1 MAEKTAPPTILVG
14 TGPVKKKV
22 ARAEAKNKVQNYFL
36 RLENQLIKLD
46 KRKNYKLGRDEK
58 CEIQLDNQHI
68 SRQHGNVKWSSTFQ
82 TFVFLDLNS
91 RNGSTVNG
99 QAVTKKQLKPGDVIE
114 IVDQKIQF
122 EARDVASQSPKVADE
137 PELPRETVLL
147 EQKFNTIM
155 RSVDNTNLLNKLKDY
170 HAIVVE
176 SRKNLSLLAY
186 YDQLTGLFNRRFYDL
201 NLEREIKTAQRQKS
215 QVALIMI
222 DIDHFK
228 KFNDTYGHQKGDEV
242 LEGVS
247 GIIRSRI
254 RETDFACRYG
264 GEELVVILP
273 NTTTAEAQKVA
284 EKIRRSVAEL
294 SPIQFDV
301 QVTISLGVAGSSL
314 LLNTPDLLFKA
325 ADKAVYQAKE
335 CGRNRVMTAH
345 KV

>member
-1 MAEKTAPPTILVG
+1 MADKTAQPTILVG

-22 ARAEAKNKVQNYFL
+22 ARVEAKNKTQNFFL
-36 RLENQLIKLD
+36 QLDNQLIKLD
-46 KRKNYKLGRDEK
+46 KRKNYTFGRDDK

-82 TFVFLDLNS
+82 TFVYLDLNS
-91 RNGSTVNG
+91 RNGSLVNG
-99 QAVTKKQLKPGDVIE
+99 QTVTKKQLKPGDVIE
-114 IVDQKIQF
+114 IVGHKIQF
-122 EARDVASQSPKVADE
+122 EAREAASHPAE
-137 PELPRETVLL
+137 NANLPRETVLI

-170 HAIVVE
+170 HTLVVE

-186 YDQLTGLFNRRFYDL
+186 YDELTGLFNRRFFDL
-201 NLEREIKTAQRQKS
+201 NMEREIKTAQRQKN
-215 QVALIMI
+215 QVSLIMI

-247 GIIRSRI
+247 GIIRAQI

-273 NTTTAEAQKVA
+273 DTTIADAQKVA

-294 SPIQFDV
+294 SPIQFNV
-301 QVTISLGVAGSSL
+301 QVTISLGVSGSSPG
-314 LLNTPDLLFKA
+314 LNTPELLFKA

-335 CGRNRVMTAH
+335 GGRNRVMTAH
-345 KV
+345 KI

>member
-1 MAEKTAPPTILVG
+1 MAEKPGQPTILVG
-14 TGPVKKKV
+14 TGPVRKK
-22 ARAEAKNKVQNYFL
+22 AAKSEVKNRIQHYFL
-36 RLENQLIKLD
+36 RLDSQLIKLD
-46 KRKNYKLGRDEK
+46 KRKNYILGRDEK
-58 CEIQLDNQHI
+58 SDIQLDNQHV

-91 RNGSTVNG
+91 RNGSSVNG

-114 IVDQKIQF
+114 IVGHKIQF
-122 EARDVASQSPKVADE
+122 EAREAAAPAPKAADQ
-137 PELPRETVLL
+137 PEIPRETVLL

-155 RSVDNTNLLNKLKDY
+155 RSVDNTNLLIKLKDY
-170 HAIVVE
+170 HTLVVE

-201 NLEREIKTAQRQKS
+201 NIEREIKTAQRQKS
-215 QVALIMI
+215 QVSLIMI

-273 NTTTAEAQKVA
+273 DTSITEAQKVA

-301 QVTISLGVAGSSL
+301 QVTISLGVAGSSSA
-314 LLNTPDLLFKA
+314 LNTPDLLFKA

-335 CGRNRVMTAH
+335 NGRNRVMMAN
-345 KV
+345 K

>member
-1 MAEKTAPPTILVG
+1 MADKTAQPTILVG

-22 ARAEAKNKVQNYFL
+22 ARVEAKNKTQNFFL
-36 RLENQLIKLD
+36 QLDNQLIKLD
-46 KRKNYKLGRDEK
+46 KRKNYTFGRDDK

-82 TFVFLDLNS
+82 TFVYLDLNS
-91 RNGSTVNG
+91 RNGSLVNG
-99 QAVTKKQLKPGDVIE
+99 QTVTKKQLKPGDVIE
-114 IVDQKIQF
+114 IVGHKIQF
-122 EARDVASQSPKVADE
+122 EAREAASRPAE
-137 PELPRETVLL
+137 NANLPRETLL
-147 EQKFNTIM
+147 IEQKFNTIM

-170 HAIVVE
+170 HTLVVE

-186 YDQLTGLFNRRFYDL
+186 YDELTGLFNRRFFDL
-201 NLEREIKTAQRQKS
+201 NMEREIKTAQRQKS
-215 QVALIMI
+215 QVSLIMI

-247 GIIRSRI
+247 GIIRAQI

-273 NTTTAEAQKVA
+273 DTTIADAQKVA

-294 SPIQFDV
+294 SPIQFNV
-301 QVTISLGVAGSSL
+301 QVTISLGVSGSSPG
-314 LLNTPDLLFKA
+314 LNTPELLFKA

-335 CGRNRVMTAH
+335 GGRNRVMTAH
-345 KV
+345 KI